1 MGCLWGGKGLLKAML
16 LLLLPPDGGCAGVVS
31 VYRSLEHIS
40 GALLRAR
47 FLCSCSSL
55 LVRLEVLVLLL
66 SSCSSS
72 LTLVCQDGETALF
85 NEAKKGHSPIVE
97 SLLAHNADVNLQSNV
112 TPLISLPSTQACS
125 LCPSPV
131 RARLGD
137 HGFDSG
143 LSWAVCGVAK
153 GY

>member
-1 MGCLWGGKGLLKAML
+1 MQGLCRSIVASSTSRVLF
-16 LLLLPPDGGCAGVVS
+16 CALVS
-31 VYRSLEHIS
+31 C
-40 GALLRAR
+40 ALVP
-47 FLCSCSSL
+47 L

-72 LTLVCQDGETALF
+72 LTLVCQDGETALHRA
-85 NEAKKGHSPIVE
+85 AKNGRSAIVE
-97 SLLAHNADVNLQSNV
+97 SLLAHNADPNLQNKV
-112 TPLISLPSTQACS
+112 PPLISLPSTQACS

-131 RARLGD
+131 RAWLGD